1 MADKDKSPEGTTT
14 KEKLKFSDKTMAEF
28 EALVTRYPERR
39 AALLPTLRL
48 IERDFGH
55 ISDDGMVLAAELIGV
70 SPAYVMGVVTF
81 YTHYL
86 RPSDGKYVI
95 ELCRTLP
102 CALRGADK
110 LAEHACKKL
119 GLGLG
124 ETSEDRK
131 FTIKSVECIA
141 ACGYGPAMQLNGT
154 YHEHL
159 TFEKF
164 DEIVDGLE

>member
-1 MADKDKSPEGTTT
+1 MVDKDSGPESTAT
-14 KEKLKFSDKTMAEF
+14 KEKLKFSDDTMAEF
-28 EALVTRYPERR
+28 EALVKRYPERR

-48 IERDFGH
+48 IERDFAC
-55 ISDDGMVLAAELIGV
+55 ISEDGMVLAAELIGV
-70 SPAYVMGVVTF
+70 SPAYVLGVVSF
-81 YTHYL
+81 YTHYKG
-86 RPSDGKYVI
+86 PKDGKYVI

-119 GLGLG
+119 GLGIG
-124 ETSEDRK
+124 ESSEDGK

-141 ACGYGPAMQLNGT
+141 ACGYGPAMQINGA

-159 TFEKF
+159 TFKKF
-164 DEIVDGLE
+164 DEIVDKLV